1 MSKQIDIDRELL
13 FRMYHTEGTPAK
25 EIAKRLNLSYSCVYN
40 NIERYKIPINPKRKL
55 KIPEDKL
62 RELYVDKCLS
72 LNKIAKIFKTE
83 HRTVMYRLKDMGIPI
98 KTRKEIACKGENHY
112 HWKGGKVKDGRT
124 GYVAIRLSPSDPY
137 YSMAKNS
144 WSYVPEHR
152 YIMAKHIGRCLTSN
166 EVVHHLN
173 GVRHDNRIKNLGI
186 VNRSNH
192 SHHTLQT
199 QLQERIRELES
210 ELAQQKLL

>member
-40 NIERYKIPINPKRKL
+40 NIERYKIPINPKRKF

-98 KTRKEIACKGENHY
+98 KTRKEIACKGKTHWN
-112 HWKGGKVKDGRT
+112 WKGGKIKDRRT
-124 GYVAIRLSPSDPY
+124 GYIAIRLSTDDPY

-144 WSYVPEHR
+144 WDYVPEHR
-152 YIMAKHIGRCLTSN
+152 LVMARYLGRCLT
-166 EVVHHLN
+166 EDEIVHHLN
-173 GVRHDNRIKNLGI
+173 GVKDDNRIKNLGI
-186 VNRSNH
+186 VTRHNH
-192 SHHTLQT
+192 SHHTFQKLLQT
-199 QLQERIRELES
+199 HIRELEA